1 VDESART
8 FVTELSAV
16 VDAWDEAWT
25 TTEVARRHRD
35 VGLARAAAAV
45 DVALAGMSLRRWRTL
60 VDGRVVIR
68 SRADG
73 RAINL
78 ARQRRKNVQLCLK
91 ELDTVRT
98 IEEAKVQAAE
108 RDLAGATRRLLVYG
122 PLAERVTAQ
131 PNTYLRRMALQSD
144 GRRTGRDPQ
153 RTS

>member
-1 VDESART
+1 VDEGART
-8 FVTELSAV
+8 LVAELSAV
-16 VDAWDEAWT
+16 VDAWDEAWST
-25 TTEVARRHRD
+25 AEVARRHRD
-35 VGLARAAAAV
+35 VVVARAAAAV
-45 DVALAGMSLRRWRTL
+45 DVALEGMSLRRWRSL
-60 VDGRVVIR
+60 VDGRAAIR

-78 ARQRRKNVQLCLK
+78 ARRRRIDVQLRLA

-98 IEEAKVQAAE
+98 NEEAMVQAAE

-131 PNTYLRRMALQSD
+131 PSTYLRRMAVRSD
-144 GRRTGRDPQ
+144 GRLTCRGLR